1 MKEKIFIIS
10 CVVIIFLII
19 LFSFIFFN
27 TLSKEKEEKLY
38 GKIEQAITS
47 RAYNIDKTVQN
58 NFNTFFSIKRL
69 GSKIDGDNTFIYCS
83 IQIESFYINK
93 DGNVELYQGS
103 SMPYRFTFEKDEL
116 IKYEFPKDGQEE
128 YSTSLKELF
137 PFLVRLKFNSIYN
150 DNKLKNDILQQ
161 VEDYYNITSDKIFY

>member
-1 MKEKIFIIS
+1 MKKKIFIIA
-10 CVVIIFLII
+10 CVVLIFLII
-19 LFSFIFFN
+19 LLSFIFSN
-27 TLSKEKEEKLY
+27 NLSKEKEEELY
-38 GKIEQAITS
+38 AKIEQAITS

-69 GSKIDGDNTFIYCS
+69 GSKVEGSNTFIYCW
-83 IQIESFYINK
+83 IQIESFYINL
-93 DGNVELYQGS
+93 DGNVELYEGS
-103 SMPYRFTFEKDEL
+103 SMPYRFTFKDDEL

-128 YSTSLKELF
+128 YSDYLKELF
-137 PFLVRLKFNSIYN
+137 PFLVRLKFSGIYN

>member
-19 LFSFIFFN
+19 LLSFIFSN
-27 TLSKEKEEKLY
+27 NLSKEKEEELY
-38 GKIEQAITS
+38 AKIEQAITS

-69 GSKIDGDNTFIYCS
+69 GSKVEGSNTFIYCW

>member
-19 LFSFIFFN
+19 LLSFIFSN
-27 TLSKEKEEKLY
+27 NLSKEKEEELY
-38 GKIEQAITS
+38 AKIEQAITS

-69 GSKIDGDNTFIYCS
+69 GSKIDGNNTFIYCW

-161 VEDYYNITSDKIFY
+161 VEDYYNISSDKIFY

>member
-1 MKEKIFIIS
+1 MKKKIFIVA
-10 CVVIIFLII
+10 CVVLIFLII
-19 LFSFIFFN
+19 LLSFIFSN
-27 TLSKEKEEKLY
+27 NLSKEKEEELY
-38 GKIEQAITS
+38 AKIEQAITS

-69 GSKIDGDNTFIYCS
+69 GSKIDGDNTFIYCW